1 MPVHADGAGGAE
13 SRVVTFTSSANTSGQ
28 TAVLTELGDEQEFLV
43 EEIYVKIPGA
53 AGTDVSVQVFAG
65 AKPIAPADDPLQ
77 LSGEYVG
84 LTTHERLSA
93 GDKLVVT
100 HSNSSTTD
108 RTVTVIAA
116 GLTPG

>member
-1 MPVHADGAGGAE
+1 MPVHVDGAGGAE
-13 SRVVTFTSSANTSGQ
+13 SRVVTFTSTANTSGQ
-28 TAVLTELGDEQEFLV
+28 TAVLTELGDEQDYLV

-65 AKPIAPADDPLQ
+65 ASPIAPANAPLQ

-84 LTTHERLSA
+84 LAAHERLSA

-100 HSNSSTTD
+100 HSNSSATD
-108 RTVTVIAA
+108 RPVTVIAA
-116 GLTPG
+116 GLTP